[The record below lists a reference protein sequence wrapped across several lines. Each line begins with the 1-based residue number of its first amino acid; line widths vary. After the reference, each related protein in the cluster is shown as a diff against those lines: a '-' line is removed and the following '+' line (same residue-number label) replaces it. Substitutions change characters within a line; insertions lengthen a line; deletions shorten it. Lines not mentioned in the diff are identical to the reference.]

1 MYGHFDVC
9 SVEKSP
15 MFNEIFE
22 IYKEDKNLQDFFNT
36 GTSQNEKDLNN
47 MNSKLRNVQNT
58 SIVKMSKFEN
68 NKISTIKSK

>member
-1 MYGHFDVC
+1 
-9 SVEKSP
+9 